1 MEAIEPASSG
11 WGHGANHIALS
22 LSHLCRPCVIVTAVP
37 PFAVASKGWEKAVT
51 SPSQVQD
58 AASHA

>member
-1 MEAIEPASSG
+1 MEAIEASLKRLGPQSQP
-11 WGHGANHIALS
+11 HCPLVEPFVSS
-22 LSHLCRPCVIVTAVP
+22 LCHRHCCT
-37 PFAVASKGWEKAVT
+37 PFAVASKGWEKALT